1 MDLSYEAALSQVLA
15 ALPPPQV
22 ERIPLSGAHNRILAE
37 RVLSPAVLPPFDNSS
52 MDGYAVRSE
61 DVSSAKPE
69 SPARLRLLGKVAAGE
84 TFDGLVTAGTCVRLF
99 TGSPLPRGA
108 DAVLRQE
115 DVRTESGAP
124 AEVLALSTVKPWENV
139 RLCGEDVKDGDTLA
153 ETGAVLT
160 AGRLSL
166 LAAVGLAEV
175 RVGCRPAV
183 ALLATGSE
191 LREAGQAL
199 APGQI
204 YESTRLALAAL
215 AHRAGVTPKVL
226 PLVADEPAATRL
238 ALANAFS
245 ECDVVVTS
253 GGVSVGEFDFVKSA
267 FQELGGDV
275 QFWRVAIRPGRPFVF
290 GRRQEKFLF
299 GLPGNPVSALVTFLL
314 LVRPAL
320 LRWQGATEVSLPAHP
335 GVLADTLANPGA
347 RRHFIRVQVE
357 RDGRVHSPGM
367 QASHALGS
375 LAAANGLVDVPPQST
390 LKVGT
395 AVQVLRWE

>member
-22 ERIPLSGAHNRILAE
+22 ERIPLNGAYNRILAE
-37 RVLSPAVLPPFDNSS
+37 RVLSPAALPQFDNSS

-61 DVSSAKPE
+61 DVASAKPE
-69 SPARLRLLGKVAAGE
+69 SPARLRVLGKVAAGE
-84 TFDGLVTAGTCVRLF
+84 TFAGEMTAGTCVRLF

-108 DAVLRQE
+108 DAVLMQE
-115 DVRTESGAP
+115 DTRRESDTAGD
-124 AEVLALSTVKPWENV
+124 VLALSPAKPWENV
-139 RLCGEDVKDGDTLA
+139 RLCGEDVKQGDTLA

-175 RVGCRPAV
+175 LVGCRPAV

-191 LREAGQAL
+191 LKEPGQVL

-215 AHRAGVTPKVL
+215 ARRAGATPKVL
-226 PLVADEPAATRL
+226 PLAADEPAATRL

-245 ECDVVVTS
+245 TCDVVVTS
-253 GGVSVGEFDFVKSA
+253 GGVSVGELDFVKGA
-267 FQELGGDV
+267 FQELGGEV

-290 GRRQEKFLF
+290 GRRQAKFLF
-299 GLPGNPVSALVTFLL
+299 SLPGNPVSALVTFLL

-320 LRWQGATEVSLPAHP
+320 LRWQGATEVSLPAYP
-335 GVLADTLANPGA
+335 AVLAEALANPGA
-347 RRHFIRVQVE
+347 RRHFIRVRIE
-357 RDGRVHSPGM
+357 RDGKAHSAGM

-375 LAAANGLVDVPPQST
+375 LAAADGLVDVPPQST
-390 LKVGT
+390 LAAGT
-395 AVQVLRWE
+395 VVQVLRWE